1 MIHTLRFK
9 LPDDEI
15 ELSHAL
21 NASKYAL
28 IINEFAMYLR
38 GELKYNSD
46 NLSDENYQLLESVKK
61 KFYEIID
68 ENTPSLEI

>member
-1 MIHTLRFK
+1 MRHTISFK
-9 LPDDEI
+9 LPDEEV
-15 ELSHAL
+15 ELNHAL
-21 NASKYAL
+21 NASKYAS

-68 ENTPSLEI
+68 ENTPKLDI